1 MFCIYSK
8 RDLNRKS
15 MNLEII
21 SNSLLGKHKE
31 EEEKNGL
38 NDLIQATHDESFKG
52 TSSPKVLDD
61 IKMSTQEY
69 DLVRLN
75 ESHKQNQTLHNNIL
89 GFTNNIINHFQG
101 DSAFISQLPQITQSL
116 GRDSV
121 IED

>member
-15 MNLEII
+15 INLEII

-38 NDLIQATHDESFKG
+38 NDLIQAAHDESFKG

-75 ESHKQNQTLHNNIL
+75 
-89 GFTNNIINHFQG
+89 
-101 DSAFISQLPQITQSL
+101 
-116 GRDSV
+116 
-121 IED
+121 